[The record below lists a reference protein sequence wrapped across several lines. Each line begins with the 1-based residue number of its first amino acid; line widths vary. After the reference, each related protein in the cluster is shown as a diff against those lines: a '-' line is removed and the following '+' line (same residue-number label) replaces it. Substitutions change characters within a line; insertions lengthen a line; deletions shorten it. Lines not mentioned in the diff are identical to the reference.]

1 MTWDGNPTI
10 INPTI
15 AGVSK
20 RKIDV
25 LDSRLLTLHGQLNIW
40 RECYVPNEDVPPLR
54 VLFAQRDRCVH
65 EATATGKRINNIITR
80 FGLIVGHN
88 GSVVRDRKIH
98 AIVEDQISD
107 DPTSMEGLC
116 PILIPLDVC
125 LVLRNEY
132 ENFGQ
137 LTAQAAEYK
146 AKIFDI
152 ARSMQWETDTGSLP
166 GDEKFGI

>member
-1 MTWDGNPTI
+1 MVIQQLSIPLLQVCRNERPMSLTAVSLPFMANSTSGANATSPTKM
-10 INPTI
+10 
-15 AGVSK
+15 S
-20 RKIDV
+20 
-25 LDSRLLTLHGQLNIW
+25 
-40 RECYVPNEDVPPLR
+40 PPLR